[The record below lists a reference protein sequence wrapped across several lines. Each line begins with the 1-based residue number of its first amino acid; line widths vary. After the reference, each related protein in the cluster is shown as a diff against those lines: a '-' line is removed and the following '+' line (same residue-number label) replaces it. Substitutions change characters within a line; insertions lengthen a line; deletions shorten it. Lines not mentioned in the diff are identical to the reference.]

1 MLMCIREPAYKMD
14 RMNTR
19 SAMSYWKLSAIVVA
33 FVGVTSV
40 LSVRA
45 HECEKLPRKHVLKY
59 TELLREAAR
68 ASIRSSQDQHPLQK
82 FIDSSKAMCAINVVS
97 EFLTPYQVKHMLG
110 VDIDEMIE
118 FISKQHEETTSFLI
132 KSYNK

>member
-1 MLMCIREPAYKMD
+1 MD

-19 SAMSYWKLSAIVVA
+19 SAMSYWKLAAIVVA
-33 FVGVTSV
+33 FVGITSV

-45 HECEKLPRKHVLKY
+45 HECDKLPRKHILKY

-68 ASIRSSQDQHPLQK
+68 ASIQSSQDQHPLQK
-82 FIDSSKAMCAINVVS
+82 FIDSSKAMCAINIVS

-110 VDIDEMIE
+110 VDIDEMSE
-118 FISKQHEETTSFLI
+118 FISKQHEESTAFLI
-132 KSYNK
+132 KSYGK